1 MNPTTLSANVDVTV
15 AESSAT
21 ALPQLRWW
29 RRTPFVIA
37 AALLLLLL
45 FTAAVYFL
53 RPEGEGARHYPVEAV
68 ATHAYAA
75 EDSAQSA
82 ATQQIAQMVDRLAE
96 RLKKEPDNGQ
106 GWQMLARSYA
116 VLGNF
121 PAAAGAFARASALL
135 PEDADTLADY
145 ADTLVMTQDGAFSDK
160 SLQLI
165 QRALALTPQH
175 PKALALAGSA
185 AFKRQDFGAALAS
198 WNKAL
203 AVLPADSELAQSLK
217 ASSAEARQAMA
228 AAKAGR

>member
-1 MNPTTLSANVDVTV
+1 MNPPTLSANVNVTV

-21 ALPQLRWW
+21 ALPQPRWW

-53 RPEGEGARHYPVEAV
+53 RPEGEGEGARHYPVEAV

-106 GWQMLARSYA
+106 GWQMLARFYA

-145 ADTLVMTQDGAFSDK
+145 ADALVMTQDGAFSDQ
-160 SLQLI
+160 SQQLI
-165 QRALALTPQH
+165 QRALALAPQH

-185 AFKRQDFGAALAS
+185 AFKRQDFGAALVS

-217 ASSAEARQAMA
+217 ASSAEARRAMA
-228 AAKAGR
+228 AAK